1 MYTALTTFKRKQLL
15 NKASSFWY
23 GWIYEKEITLPAAR
37 GRYIADA
44 SVLLNRGGVFIWNF
58 APLSGRNRKRR
69 CCAKRRKESVTEPS
83 GTQGYEY
90 PHRRIE
96 KLDYSKLTAEYQ
108 FKNHPYGFDSLE
120 EGEERRL
127 YQCIMDAAYDIAQDH
142 KASYYDY
149 DYEAGRVETGASFS
163 DIRFYKVLT
172 AFLIDNPQIFWI
184 NSDYD
189 FTTKAAGAIFSC
201 THLFPQI
208 KRRSSS
214 RIFIRGSK
222 KS

>member
-1 MYTALTTFKRKQLL
+1 MKKKLL
-15 NKASSFWY
+15 CLLLA
-23 GWIYEKEITLPAAR
+23 GVILLTLPSCSIAGAFLFGISRLSPGETESAA
-37 GRYIADA
+37 AVQSA
-44 SVLLNRGGVFIWNF
+44 E
-58 APLSGRNRKRR
+58 
-69 CCAKRRKESVTEPS
+69 KESVTEPS

-189 FTTKAAGAIFSC
+189 FYDEGGRRYFQLYSFVSADKAEELQQNFYQRVKEIIRVFQRGWMNSEGNCIC
-201 THLFPQI
+201 TI
-208 KRRSSS
+208 
-214 RIFIRGSK
+214 I
-222 KS
+222 